1 MKTYTFN
8 RAQLV
13 AALAKWETAART
25 GETTRTHEETRALP
39 VEQVAQESAD
49 TLIGYLEEGE
59 FPLGAA
65 CDLSGEGGCESC
77 Q

>member
-13 AALAKWETAART
+13 AAFVKWETAHRA
-25 GETTRTHEETRALP
+25 GETVSHEEAAQLS
-39 VEQVAQESAD
+39 VEDNAQKSAD
-49 TLIGYLEEGE
+49 ALIRHLGADND

-65 CDLSGEGGCESC
+65 CDLSGEGGCEAC